1 MYISQT
7 ALIWC
12 AVIALILLFV
22 LVRYFGTVV
31 AYTMLFRVAIG
42 TALVKVAAPTLL
54 ALAASATAFY
64 VSNLVF
70 GAMWPAF
77 IIVPIG
83 AAVLVTIL
91 EISNY

>member
-7 ALIWC
+7 VLVWT

-22 LVRYFGTVV
+22 LVRYHGAIWWYAMIFS
-31 AYTMLFRVAIG
+31 VAIG
-42 TALVKVAAPTLL
+42 PALAKVAAPTLL
-54 ALAASATAFY
+54 ALAASAAAFY

-70 GAMWPAF
+70 GAMWPVF

-83 AAVLVTIL
+83 GAVLVTIL
-91 EISNY
+91 EISNF

>member
-7 ALIWC
+7 TLIWC

-22 LVRYFGTVV
+22 LVRYFGTIV
-31 AYTMLFRVAIG
+31 AYTMLFKVAIG
-42 TALVKVAAPTLL
+42 TALVKVAVPTML
-54 ALAASATAFY
+54 ALAASAAAFY

-70 GAMWPAF
+70 GAMWPVF
-77 IIVPIG
+77 IIVPLG

-91 EISNY
+91 EISNF

>member
-7 ALIWC
+7 VLIWC

-22 LVRYFGTVV
+22 LVRYFGAFVV
-31 AYTMLFRVAIG
+31 YAMLFWSMIG
-42 TALVKVAAPTLL
+42 TALVKVAATTML
-54 ALAASATAFY
+54 ALAVSAAAFY

-70 GAMWPAF
+70 GAMWPVF
-77 IIVPIG
+77 IIVPLG